1 MYGRQAGAALEM
13 MQEHVKPYR
22 CYSRPTKDMKVAS
35 DNRKRDDC
43 KPGRRVQIV
52 LKQDQR
58 TGKTVA
64 GIIGQVLT
72 SSPYHSRGIKVR
84 LTDGRVGRVAHFEED
99 DAAKNHSS

>member
-1 MYGRQAGAALEM
+1 MAF
-13 MQEHVKPYR
+13 
-22 CYSRPTKDMKVAS
+22 
-35 DNRKRDDC
+35 DNRRRDDC

-58 TGKTVA
+58 TGKTVD

-84 LTDGRVGRVAHFEED
+84 LTDGRVGRVAHFVED
-99 DAAKNHSS
+99 DAAKPPTS